1 MVKKKFFVL
10 IFLLFPNFAFA
21 AKVSDIIDIVKSLID
36 LLVPVAITFA
46 LLFFIWGFAI
56 FISKSG
62 SDDGRAE
69 GRKKMLWGVIAI
81 FVIVSVWGLVWVV
94 ARTLGIT
101 PGGNRAPV
109 PCLPGGNCVSGTGG
123 GGTSGVDGVGGN
135 SSNGAGGTGG
145 DGPYGPYF
153 FRRVK

>member
-1 MVKKKFFVL
+1 M
-10 IFLLFPNFAFA
+10 A
-21 AKVSDIIDIVKSLID
+21 AATIGGVIGTIKSLID

-46 LLFFIWGFAI
+46 LLFFIWGLAI

-62 SDDGRAE
+62 SDDAKEE

-94 ARTLGIT
+94 ARTFGIT

-109 PCLPGGNCVSGTGG
+109 PYLPTNI
-123 GGTSGVDGVGGN
+123 N
-135 SSNGAGGTGG
+135 N
-145 DGPYGPYF
+145 
-153 FRRVK
+153 